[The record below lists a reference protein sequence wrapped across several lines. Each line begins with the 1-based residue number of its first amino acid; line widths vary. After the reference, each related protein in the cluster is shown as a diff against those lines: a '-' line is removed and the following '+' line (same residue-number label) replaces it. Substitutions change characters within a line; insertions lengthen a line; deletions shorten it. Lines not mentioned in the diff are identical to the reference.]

1 MTDTLSLAPLISGFS
16 LGASL
21 IIAIGS
27 QNAFV
32 LRQGLKREYVFAVSS
47 VCFLCDAVLIALGA
61 GGFGT
66 LVAASP
72 LLMGL
77 TLWGGAAFLFAY
89 GLRSFRSALRP
100 GVLEADAD
108 ASPFS
113 GLGRVILT
121 TLALSLLNPHVYLD
135 TVLLLGSLAGQFA
148 GNARLLF
155 AIGAMAASLVWFYGI
170 GYGAR
175 LMAPLFRRSAAWQ
188 ILDLLVGF
196 TMWGIAGNLIW
207 TRVAAGSG
215 G

>member
-1 MTDTLSLAPLISGFS
+1 MPLQLSSAPLLSGFS

-32 LRQGLKREYVFAVSS
+32 LRQGLKREYVFAVST
-47 VCFLCDAVLIALGA
+47 VCFLCDAVLIGLGA

-77 TLWGGAAFLFAY
+77 TLWGGAAFLFLY
-89 GLRSFRSALRP
+89 GIRSFRSALSP
-100 GVLEADAD
+100 GTLEAAD
-108 ASPFS
+108 GESTLD
-113 GLGRVILT
+113 GLTRVILT

-135 TVLLLGSLAGQFA
+135 TVLLLGSLAGQFS
-148 GNARLLF
+148 GDSRLLF
-155 AIGAMAASLVWFYGI
+155 ALGAMAASLVWFYGI

-175 LMAPLFRRSAAWQ
+175 VLAPLFRRPAAWRA
-188 ILDLLVGF
+188 LDLLVGC
-196 TMWGIAGNLIW
+196 TMWGIAANLVW
-207 TRVAAGSG
+207 KRLSAG
-215 G
+215 

>member
-1 MTDTLSLAPLISGFS
+1 MPNQSVFAPLLSGFG

-32 LRQGLKREYVFAVSS
+32 LRQGLKRQYVFAVCT
-47 VCFLCDAVLIALGA
+47 VCFLCDAVLIGLGA

-100 GVLEADAD
+100 GELAADDDGSAFD
-108 ASPFS
+108 GPT
-113 GLGRVILT
+113 RIILT

-135 TVLLLGSLAGQFA
+135 TVLLLGSLAGQFS
-148 GNARLLF
+148 GDSRLLF
-155 AIGAMAASLVWFYGI
+155 ALGAMGASLVWFYGI

-175 LMAPLFRRSAAWQ
+175 ILAPLFRRPASWRA
-188 ILDLLVGF
+188 LDLLVGC
-196 TMWGIAGNLIW
+196 TMWGIAANLLW
-207 TRVAAGSG
+207 TR
-215 G
+215 